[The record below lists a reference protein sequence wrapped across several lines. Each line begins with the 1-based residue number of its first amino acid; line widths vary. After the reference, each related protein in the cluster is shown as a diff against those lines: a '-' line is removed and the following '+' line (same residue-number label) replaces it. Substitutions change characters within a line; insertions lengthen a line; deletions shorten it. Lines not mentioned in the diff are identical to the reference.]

1 MDQGIIRSLKARYR
15 TKVIR
20 KYIAAV
26 DAKKPLPKLTVLDAM
41 TMLVAAWDG
50 VSEIT
55 VVNCFKKAGICK
67 ESQESSI
74 NDNDDLFKVL
84 AEEMNI
90 LRERNPDLVPG
101 DVTSEA
107 LVEADED
114 IITADGVVR
123 TDQEVLAE
131 FQTDMHEDSQDIEE
145 TKEDDEPPLPPSQ
158 TDVRQAIEVLCQ
170 YSLFSQQGNDLRQ
183 KALMCSRIVE
193 KEFTKKQ
200 RQTSMT
206 NYFKK

>member
-1 MDQGIIRSLKARYR
+1 
-15 TKVIR
+15 
-20 KYIAAV
+20 
-26 DAKKPLPKLTVLDAM
+26 M

-50 VSEIT
+50 VSETT

-74 NDNDDLFKVL
+74 NDDDDPFKVL

-90 LRERNPDLVPG
+90 LRERNSDLVPG
-101 DVTSEA
+101 DVTAEA

-114 IITADGVVR
+114 IITVDGVVR
-123 TDQEVLAE
+123 TDQEVLVE

-145 TKEDDEPPLPPSQ
+145 TKEEDEEPPLPPSQ
-158 TDVRQAIEVLCQ
+158 KDVRQAIEVLCQ
-170 YSLFSQQGNDLRQ
+170 YNLFSEQGNDLRQ
-183 KALMCSRIVE
+183 KALMCNSRMVE

-200 RQTSMT
+200 RQTSVT
-206 NYFKK
+206 DYFKK